1 MHEAFAK
8 SNYIRIS
15 PRKARLAADLIRG
28 KTVEDAA
35 VQLMFCKLRA
45 GGLLQ
50 KTLDSAVANAETQL
64 SIQRRDLVVKE
75 VRVDAGPTL
84 KRAKPK
90 NKGGSHPI
98 MKRTSH
104 FTIVVA
110 SDVAKGK

>member
-1 MHEAFAK
+1 MQTATAK
-8 SNYIRIS
+8 TKYVRIS
-15 PRKARLAADLIRG
+15 PRKARLAAALIRG
-28 KTVEDAA
+28 KSVEVATT
-35 VQLMFCKLRA
+35 QLSFCQLR
-45 GGLLQ
+45 GGALLK

-64 SIQRRDLVVKE
+64 NVQRRDLIVKE
-75 VRVDAGPTL
+75 VRVDEGPTL

-110 SDVAKGK
+110 SE